1 MVKSI
6 RIKTHKYH
14 EELLKI
20 QGELQAK
27 DGSKVK
33 SMDDVILHLLKKAG
47 RKV

>member
-1 MVKSI
+1 MVKSL

-27 DGSKVK
+27 DGKEMK
-33 SMDDVILHLLKKAG
+33 SMDDVIFYLLKKAG